1 MRCEWMSQAELDAIE
16 RTWCDAA
23 RVRTHWQGC
32 QVAHDH
38 VACAVQLLVDEVRKL
53 RAFVLDNTTVEVRG
67 ERMVAE
73 WARSLLDE

>member
-1 MRCEWMSQAELDAIE
+1 MRQAELDAIE

-53 RAFVLDNTTVEVRG
+53 RAFVLENTTVEVRG